1 MAGSL
6 FVLLDDISTTLDDVA
21 TMTKI
26 AAKKTS
32 GVLGDDLAL
41 NAEQVSGVNADRELP
56 VVWGVAKGSLVN
68 KAILVPAAIGLSA
81 FIPGAIVPLLG
92 LGGLYLCYE
101 GSEKVI
107 EKLFHNEESHKSH
120 DNIFEKKQVSAEEE
134 KKLEKEKI
142 KGAVKTDF
150 ILSAEIITI
159 ALGTFVHQPIVT
171 QAIALTT
178 VGVAMTAGVY
188 GTVAAIVKMDD
199 SGLWLNQLNKSN
211 FIYKMD
217 ELDKKVQNQN
227 LLVKTLVYLP
237 TKSFTS
243 LCKFSL
249 NNESGISFLNKFGKA
264 TVNAM
269 PKFMKSLNYIGT
281 AAMFTVGGGILAH
294 TLQHF
299 GFEQVHHVTE
309 GLNVVA
315 SMGVEAL
322 VGLGIGSLAVGAMT
336 IKDKVINLFK
346 KEKPLVHTQ
355 NDWWEKMNIKQK
367 ELFRDFYDP
376 A

>member
-107 EKLFHNEESHKSH
+107 EKLFHKENHHKAH
-120 DNIFEKKQVSAEEE
+120 DNIFEKKHISEQEERR
-134 KKLEKEKI
+134 LEKEKI

-159 ALGTFVHQPIVT
+159 ALGTFAHQPIVT
-171 QAIALTT
+171 QAIALST

-188 GTVAAIVKMDD
+188 GTVAGIVKMDD

-211 FIYKMD
+211 FINKMND
-217 ELDKKVQNQN
+217 LDKKVQNQN
-227 LLVKTLVYLP
+227 LLVKTLTYLP
-237 TKSFTS
+237 TKAFTS
-243 LCKFSL
+243 VCKFAF
-249 NNESGISFLNKFGKA
+249 NNEKGVKFLNKFGKA

-294 TLQHF
+294 TFQHF
-299 GFEQVHHVTE
+299 GFEQIHHFTE
-309 GLNVVA
+309 GLNSII
-315 SMGVEAL
+315 SMVL
-322 VGLGIGSLAVGAMT
+322 KL
-336 IKDKVINLFK
+336 
-346 KEKPLVHTQ
+346 
-355 NDWWEKMNIKQK
+355 
-367 ELFRDFYDP
+367 
-376 A
+376 